1 MGCTMAAE
9 AGKGD
14 APRKAQDQVAYTQ
27 NYSKIF
33 GHNSWLERKKKE
45 EQEAK
50 DRESALQM
58 LVDESQRLGLY
69 D

>member
-1 MGCTMAAE
+1 MAAE
-9 AGKGD
+9 AGKGS

-33 GHNSWLERKKKE
+33 GEQSWLERKKKE
-45 EQEAK
+45 EQMRADSE
-50 DRESALQM
+50 RALQS
-58 LVDESQRLGLY
+58 LTDETQRLGLY

>member
-1 MGCTMAAE
+1 MGCTMAGE

-14 APRKAQDQVAYTQ
+14 APRKAQDRVAYTQ

-33 GHNSWLERKKKE
+33 GQNSWLERKKKE

-50 DRESALQM
+50 DRE
-58 LVDESQRLGLY
+58 
-69 D
+69 